1 MSALEDELAQQ
12 MRLAGLPEPV
22 REAMFHP
29 SRKWRFDFSWPDAM
43 LAVEVDGG
51 TWAGGRHSRGGGY
64 TEDCVKYAEA
74 LCLGWRVL
82 RVTGDMVQ
90 DGRALRYV
98 EMALSQDN
106 NARCVEM

>member
-1 MSALEDELAQQ
+1 MSALEDALLWQIRVA
-12 MRLAGLPEPV
+12 RLPEPV

-29 SRKWRFDFSWPDAM
+29 VRKWRFDFSWPDAM

-82 RVTGDMVQ
+82 RVTGDMVR

-98 EMALSQDN
+98 ECALKQKG
-106 NARCVEM
+106 E

>member
-12 MRLAGLPEPV
+12 MRYAGLPEPV

-29 SRKWRFDFSWPDAM
+29 VRKWRFDFSWPDAM

-64 TEDCVKYAEA
+64 TGDCVKYAEA
-74 LCLGWRVL
+74 MLLGWRVL
-82 RVTGDMVQ
+82 RVTGDMVR

-98 EMALSQDN
+98 EMALSQSAN
-106 NARCVEM
+106 TRSVEM